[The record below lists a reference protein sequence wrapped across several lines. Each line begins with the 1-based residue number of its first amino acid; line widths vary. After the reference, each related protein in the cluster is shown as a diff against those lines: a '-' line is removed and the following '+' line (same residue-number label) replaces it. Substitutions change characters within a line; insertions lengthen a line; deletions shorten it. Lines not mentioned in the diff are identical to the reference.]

1 MLAKK
6 KCVLKKKV
14 AQPKPSGFI
23 VGVRIENS
31 ESVFAEF
38 PTKKAAKECF
48 DHFVAQ
54 GYECII
60 SVEPIKNSKT
70 SKK

>member
-6 KCVLKKKV
+6 TVLKKKV

-38 PTKKAAKECF
+38 PTNKAAQECF
-48 DHFVAQ
+48 DHFVAE

-60 SVEPIKNSKT
+60 SVEPIKSKT